1 MDAREFGL
9 KLGTEA
15 AKQGLTVPEGMER
28 RDWERAFATPSPHGD
43 IEAFRSRFPRLRT
56 MCGLAFEKAY
66 LEAAFDEVE
75 CIPAS
80 RRLPGEARL
89 VPGVSLHAGGTG

>member
-28 RDWERAFATPSPHGD
+28 RDWEKSVCDALPLTGD
-43 IEAFRSRFPRLRT
+43 IEAFRSRFPAASDDAR
-56 MCGLAFEKAY
+56 LAFEKAY
-66 LEAAFDEVE
+66 LEAAFDEAE
-75 CIPAS
+75 CIPA
-80 RRLPGEARL
+80 E
-89 VPGVSLHAGGTG
+89 

>member
-28 RDWERAFATPSPHGD
+28 RDWEKSVSDALPLTGD
-43 IEAFRSRFPRLRT
+43 IEAFRSRFPTASDEMRLD
-56 MCGLAFEKAY
+56 FERAY
-66 LEAAFDEVE
+66 LEAAFDEAE
-75 CIPAS
+75 CVPA
-80 RRLPGEARL
+80 E
-89 VPGVSLHAGGTG
+89 